1 MEQQQPHEPRPT
13 GAAGSAG
20 AARVLVVD
28 DDPTV
33 SEVVAGYLDRAGYT
47 VDRAGDGP
55 TALARAS
62 AHWPDLVVL
71 DLMLPG
77 MDGLE
82 VCRRLR
88 GRGPVPVIM
97 LTARG
102 DEDDRVLG
110 LEVGADDYVTK
121 PFSPRELVLR
131 VESVLRRTR
140 PRPHARPLSAASLTI
155 DPTARRATRN
165 GTELALTLREFDL
178 LAFFLRHPG
187 RAYTREDLMRE
198 VWGWD
203 FGDLSTVTVHVRRLR
218 GKTET
223 DPARPRLIQTVWGV
237 GYRFDPDGSAEE
249 AGASGASADA
259 GRAPGPSADAW
270 PAGSSAGAGLSGTS
284 ADAGRSGSRQDAGS
298 FGLPRDAGS
307 FGLPRDAG
315 SFGLPRDAGSF
326 GSPRDAGSFGSPRDA
341 GLSGSPRDAGSFGS
355 PRDTGLSGSP
365 RDAGLSGSPRDTG
378 SFGTPR
384 DTGLSGTSADTGH
397 ARTPAADAGRSHT
410 PADTEE
416 G

>member
-1 MEQQQPHEPRPT
+1 MQQPHEPEDAQPPGQPRP
-13 GAAGSAG
+13 GG
-20 AARVLVVD
+20 ARVLVVE

-33 SEVVAGYLDRAGYT
+33 AEVVTGYLDRAGHA
-47 VDRAGDGP
+47 VDRAEDGP

-88 GRGPVPVIM
+88 GRAPVPVIM

-102 DEDDRVLG
+102 DEDDRILG

-140 PRPHARPLSAASLTI
+140 PRVDLSPLAAAGLSV
-155 DPTARRATRN
+155 DPAARRAAKD
-165 GTELALTLREFDL
+165 GDELALTLREFDL

-187 RAYTREDLMRE
+187 QAFSRTDLMRE

-218 GKTET
+218 GKVED
-223 DPARPRLIQTVWGV
+223 DPARPQLIRTVWGV
-237 GYRFDPDGSAEE
+237 GYRFDPEGEAE
-249 AGASGASADA
+249 
-259 GRAPGPSADAW
+259 
-270 PAGSSAGAGLSGTS
+270 
-284 ADAGRSGSRQDAGS
+284 
-298 FGLPRDAGS
+298 LP
-307 FGLPRDAG
+307 
-315 SFGLPRDAGSF
+315 
-326 GSPRDAGSFGSPRDA
+326 
-341 GLSGSPRDAGSFGS
+341 
-355 PRDTGLSGSP
+355 
-365 RDAGLSGSPRDTG
+365 
-378 SFGTPR
+378 
-384 DTGLSGTSADTGH
+384 
-397 ARTPAADAGRSHT
+397 
-410 PADTEE
+410 
-416 G
+416 